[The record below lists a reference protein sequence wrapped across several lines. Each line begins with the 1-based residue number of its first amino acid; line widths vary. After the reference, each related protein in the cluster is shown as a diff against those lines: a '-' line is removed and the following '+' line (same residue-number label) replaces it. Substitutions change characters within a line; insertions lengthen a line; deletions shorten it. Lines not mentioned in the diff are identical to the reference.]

1 MNYSIDIRQ
10 WLARTRKRNGRAR
23 QGRRALVNAMQRFA
37 VLHPDW
43 YESLFDEVFVAR
55 LPAES
60 IVEMAPAEL
69 AREWT
74 RQFSYRDQRRRE
86 LDVRQLTPV
95 AESFLNLLSLAE
107 EELAAPRSAAPVEA
121 VPSRRDQLI

>member
-23 QGRRALVNAMQRFA
+23 QGRRALVIAMQRFA
-37 VLHPDW
+37 MLHPDW

-60 IVEMAPAEL
+60 IAEMAPAEL

-74 RQFSYRDQRRRE
+74 RQFNYRDQHRRE

-107 EELAAPRSAAPVEA
+107 EELAAPRSRDRAEA
-121 VPSRRDQLI
+121 VLGGRDQLI